1 MHFFEKA
8 NYDFV
13 KVRRRAILGSVIIIL
28 AGFASIALHR
38 GLETSIDFAGGAL
51 VEIGLQNA
59 VPVHDVRNIMSGAG
73 FKDAEITR
81 FGTEPNYLIK
91 VKGTGTE
98 ALGDSAAS
106 AAGSTDHLSAETKV
120 AKKIKDALSAGIAGQ
135 TVTVRR
141 VETVGPKIGGELRK
155 AAFWAVIYSLIG
167 ILIYVSW
174 RFQFRFA
181 VAAIIATMHDVLVM
195 LAFFSFA
202 GLEISTSGIAA
213 ILTIVGYSL
222 ADTVVVFDRIRENL
236 GLRRREDFGTL
247 INTSINETL
256 SRTIITSGTVM
267 LTLVALLV
275 FGGAVIRE
283 FSLAMTVGIVA
294 GTYSSI
300 FIAAPILLE
309 WQMWKP
315 TKQK

>member
-1 MHFFEKA
+1 MHFFEHA
-8 NYDFV
+8 NYAFV
-13 KVRRRAILGSVIIIL
+13 KTRRKAMLVSAIVIL
-28 AGFASIALHR
+28 AGAVSIAVHH
-38 GLETSIDFAGGAL
+38 GLETSIDFVGGAL
-51 VEIGLQNA
+51 VEIGLEHA
-59 VPVHDVRNIMSGAG
+59 VPVQEVRTIMGNAG

-81 FGTEPNYLIK
+81 FGAESNYLIK
-91 VKGTGTE
+91 VKHI
-98 ALGDSAAS
+98 GDAS
-106 AAGSTDHLSAETKV
+106 NV
-120 AKKIKDALSAGIAGQ
+120 AKQIKEALSAGIAGQ
-135 TVTVRR
+135 KVDVRR
-141 VETVGPKIGGELRK
+141 VETVGPKIGSELRRT
-155 AAFWAVIYSLIG
+155 AFWAVIYSLIG

-202 GLEISTSGIAA
+202 RLEMSIGGIAA

-222 ADTVVVFDRIRENL
+222 ADTVVVFDRIREHL
-236 GLRRREDFGTL
+236 GNRRREDFGTL

-267 LTLVALLV
+267 LTLIALLV

-283 FSLAMTVGIVA
+283 FSLAMTVGIIA

-300 FIAAPILLE
+300 YIASPILLE
-309 WQMWKP
+309 WEQWKP
-315 TKQK
+315 SRKK

>member
-13 KVRRRAILGSVIIIL
+13 KVRRKAMLVSLIIIL

-51 VEIGLQNA
+51 VEIGLQNP
-59 VPVHDVRNIMSGAG
+59 VPVHDVRTIVSNAG

-81 FGTEPNYLIK
+81 FGVESNYLIK
-91 VKGTGTE
+91 VKNIGSEGS
-98 ALGDSAAS
+98 AMGDSTT
-106 AAGSTDHLSAETKV
+106 AGAV
-120 AKKIKDALSAGIAGQ
+120 ANTIKDALKKGFADQ
-135 TVTVRR
+135 TVVVRR

-155 AAFWAVIYSLIG
+155 AAFWAIIYSLIG

-267 LTLVALLV
+267 LTLIALLV
-275 FGGAVIRE
+275 FGGEVIRE

-315 TKQK
+315 TKNK